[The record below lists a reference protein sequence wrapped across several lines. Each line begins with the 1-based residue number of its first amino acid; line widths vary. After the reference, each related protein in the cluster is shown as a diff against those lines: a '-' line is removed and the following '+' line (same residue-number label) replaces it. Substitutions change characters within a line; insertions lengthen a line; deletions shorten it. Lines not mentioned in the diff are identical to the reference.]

1 MPPRN
6 RAQSGRSGNR
16 ADTEDAAARNGHE
29 ADARSEASTAERGRD
44 ERVGVA
50 GLRLPMPAGVD
61 GKRLLWFGGLGAL
74 ATIGLLDWPVAV
86 VVGAGSIIASRFA
99 RDEQRRRGD

>member
-1 MPPRN
+1 
-6 RAQSGRSGNR
+6 
-16 ADTEDAAARNGHE
+16 
-29 ADARSEASTAERGRD
+29 
-44 ERVGVA
+44 
-50 GLRLPMPAGVD
+50 
-61 GKRLLWFGGLGAL
+61 L